1 MGKLAEALLSQDNRP
16 AVIRDCAQLI
26 DGEVARKTGITGM
39 AIKGGYKIFK
49 KVKPGIVE
57 EAMDS
62 LLDEFVEKLDPIYE
76 EYRTQ
81 HAGESLERYLVGNG
95 PRIADTLLEIT
106 DGRAKASEHRVIKK
120 AYYKLRPMAE
130 KQIQDALPAVS
141 KLVEKYVGTP

>member
-1 MGKLAEALLSQDNRP
+1 MGKLAEALLSQENRP
-16 AVIRDCAQLI
+16 AVIRDCARLV
-26 DGEVARKTGITGM
+26 DEEVARKTGITGM

-62 LLDEFVEKLDPIYE
+62 LLDEFVEKLDPVYE

-81 HAGESLERYLVGNG
+81 HAGESLEAYLVANG
-95 PRIADTLLEIT
+95 PRIASTLLEIT
-106 DGRAKASEHRVIKK
+106 DARAKKADHRVVKK

-130 KQIQDALPAVS
+130 KQVQEALPAVS
-141 KLVEKYVGTP
+141 KLVEKYVAP

>member
-1 MGKLAEALLSQDNRP
+1 MGKLAEVLLSQENRP
-16 AVIRDCAQLI
+16 AVVRDCARLI
-26 DGEVARKTGITGM
+26 DDEVARKTGITGM

-76 EYRTQ
+76 EYRTG
-81 HAGESLERYLVGNG
+81 HAGESLESFLVSRG

-106 DGRAKASEHRVIKK
+106 DARAKHSEHRVVKK

-130 KQIQDALPAVS
+130 KQIQEALPAVS
-141 KLVEKYVGTP
+141 RLVEKYVQP